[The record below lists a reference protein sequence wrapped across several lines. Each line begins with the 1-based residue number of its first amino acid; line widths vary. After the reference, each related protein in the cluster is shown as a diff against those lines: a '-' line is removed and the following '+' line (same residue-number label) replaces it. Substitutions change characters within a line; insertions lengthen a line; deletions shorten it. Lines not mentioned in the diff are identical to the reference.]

1 MKFTGRED
9 EFVKITKNNTIMEM
23 HQDAEVDWATINSGV
38 KPRALVIARSPIL
51 KQIPP
56 TTADV

>member
-1 MKFTGRED
+1 MILE
-9 EFVKITKNNTIMEM
+9 NNIKMEM

>member
-1 MKFTGRED
+1 MK
-9 EFVKITKNNTIMEM
+9 IMENNSNM
-23 HQDAEVDWATINSGV
+23 EMDDDAEVDWATINSGV